1 MSDETVSY
9 RIEDAVALISLDD
22 GKANALSPS
31 VIEALH
37 RALDQAEKDASAVVI
52 AGRPGRFSGG
62 FDLSIM
68 TRDADSAR
76 DLVIT
81 GAQLLLRV
89 YTFSLPV
96 VVACTGH
103 AVAAGALM
111 LLSADRR
118 VGAAGQFKIGLN
130 EVGIGMRLP
139 IFALELARDR
149 LAKEALVEATME
161 ARLYT
166 PDEAVEAGY
175 LDRVVDGEDLLS
187 CALEEAGRLAS
198 LSGPAYGLSKKL
210 LRADVANKI
219 NSTLAEDMAGIISPS
234 AK

>member
-37 RALDQAEKDASAVVI
+37 GALDQAEKDASAVVI

-130 EVGIGMRLP
+130 EVAIGMRLP

>member
-37 RALDQAEKDASAVVI
+37 GALDQAEKDASAVVI

-96 VVACTGH
+96 VVACPGH

-118 VGAAGQFKIGLN
+118 VGVAGQFKIGLN
-130 EVGIGMRLP
+130 EVAIGMRLP

-166 PDEAVEAGY
+166 PDEAVTAGY

-187 CALEEAGRLAS
+187 CALEEAGRLAA
-198 LSGPAYGLSKKL
+198 LSGPAYGLTKKL

>member
-37 RALDQAEKDASAVVI
+37 GALDQAEKDASAVVI